1 MYIPIISLWNHLFFA
16 QNPEPPAS
24 SDRSDIAQAAM
35 SRAHTRIGP
44 EEFSTTRRFPS
55 MGVPKKNGWLIMD
68 NHFIDDFRGSPVLGN
83 LCIYIYTLYII
94 WFVYMLLWNLGYMV
108 YIYIMIHNQFHG
120 DLVGVYIY
128 IGMIN
133 GVVWS
138 NACNIEL
145 HKHRKKPWL
154 YRLLAPIKMGG
165 V

>member
-83 LCIYIYTLYII
+83 LCIYIYTIYYLICLYVIMKFRI
-94 WFVYMLLWNLGYMV
+94 YGI
-108 YIYIMIHNQFHG
+108 YIYVYIMIHNQFHG

-128 IGMIN
+128 RDDQ
-133 GVVWS
+133 WS
-138 NACNIEL
+138 CVNCTNTARNHGYIAYW
-145 HKHRKKPWL
+145 HQ
-154 YRLLAPIKMGG
+154 
-165 V
+165 